1 MRIDRST
8 LNQVARV
15 KLATPRVAAGRRQ
28 GDRRSPFVGRG
39 VDFADYR
46 PYQAGDDLRLVDWN
60 VYSRL
65 ETVLIRLFHEDRNLS
80 VQVCIDASGSMRYGS
95 PRKLDHSGNLG
106 AALALIALLNRDE
119 VTIGCAG
126 GLGPTTIV
134 RGGNQNALARI
145 IHYLEMVEP
154 DGIENPL
161 KALKA
166 QLRGRKPDRL
176 FYISDLLKE
185 PKDIDR
191 LLRLM
196 SASARRPVLLHVL
209 GEHELSPDLRSGQ
222 RVIDDETGEEIKIPG
237 GRLGARDYQRA
248 LESYL
253 EEVRERC
260 RALRILYVSAYTT
273 VDVPELLN
281 GVLRR
286 VRIVQSASGATR

>member
-1 MRIDRST
+1 MRIDRKT
-8 LNQVARV
+8 LNQVGRI
-15 KLATPRVAAGRRQ
+15 KLVTPRVAAGRRQ
-28 GDRRSPFVGRG
+28 GDRHSPFVGRG

-46 PYQAGDDLRLVDWN
+46 PYQPGDDLRLVDWN

-65 ETVLIRLFHEDRNLS
+65 ETILVRLFHEDRNLT
-80 VQVCIDASGSMRYGS
+80 VQICIDASGSMRFGS
-95 PRKLDHSGNLG
+95 PRKLDHAGNLG
-106 AALALIALLNRDE
+106 AALSLIALLNRDE

-134 RGGNQNALARI
+134 RGGNQKVVARI

-154 DGIENPL
+154 DGIENPI

-166 QLRGRKPDRL
+166 QLRGGKPDRL
-176 FYISDLLKE
+176 FYISDMLKE
-185 PKDIDR
+185 PREIDR

-209 GEHELSPDLRSGQ
+209 ADHELSPDLRSGQ
-222 RVIDDETGEEIKIPG
+222 RVIDDETGEELRIPG
-237 GRLGARDYQRA
+237 GRLGAKTYERA
-248 LESYL
+248 LEDYL

-260 RALRILYVSAYTT
+260 QSLRIQYVSAFTT
-273 VDVPELLN
+273 IDVAKLLN
-281 GVLRR
+281 GVLRQ